1 MTITEQ
7 AQPLTQPLVADVYR
21 DIHKGL
27 RSILFSTVSDAGRLD
42 PSDRA
47 ARVDMAQRVS
57 SLATLLESHAAHEDG
72 FMQPVIET
80 HQPRLAEIV
89 AADHER
95 FEVRFQ
101 DITEMALTL
110 GDGPATDARF
120 VTQQLYL
127 ELASFTGAYL
137 QHQDLE
143 ERVVNPALE
152 AAIGPEALLEIDAAL
167 VANIPPQE
175 MAEALALM
183 IPAMNVDDRTEL
195 LGGMK
200 AGAPAEVFAGVW
212 GLVGSVLTPAE
223 VAQVAARIGI
233 PS

>member
-1 MTITEQ
+1 MTVTEQ
-7 AQPLTQPLVADVYR
+7 TQPLTQPLVADVYR
-21 DIHKGL
+21 DIHKGI
-27 RSILFSTVSDAGRLD
+27 RSLLFSTVSEAGRID
-42 PSDRA
+42 PSDRT
-47 ARVDMAQRVS
+47 ARLGLAQQVS
-57 SLATLLESHAAHEDG
+57 NLASLLESHAAHEDG
-72 FMQPVIET
+72 FFQPVIEI

-89 AADHER
+89 VSDHER
-95 FEVRFQ
+95 FEVRFA

-110 GDGPATDARF
+110 GDGPADARF

-143 ERVVNPALE
+143 ERVVNPAIE
-152 AAIGPEALLEIDAAL
+152 AAIGADALRAIDQQL
-167 VANIPPQE
+167 VASIPPQE
-175 MAEALALM
+175 MADALALM

-223 VAQVAARIGI
+223 VAQVAARLGL
-233 PS
+233 PA